1 MHSIGLLC
9 CRSVCLSICA
19 YFDRNFSWLLW
30 LLWNLYI
37 NAYFVLLSDDLHI
50 NDTIHSISLSVINSD
65 NCSAALKLNRPPSS
79 YQHPPTYTLHPICY
93 WLRLEGELL
102 LYYILYISIYTRTYQ
117 SQSQKQSDRLI
128 YYIHTNTFAADDSH
142 YLFPLSNQHN
152 HHFTTSTDLITSIAP
167 VMKYR
172 KQLARLLLFV
182 CVYVCS
188 DRSSPNVDTN
198 QFPVLISSL
207 ISTTI
212 ASQQRTDDNHQS
224 VAALP
229 SGSSSSAPADEGHWM
244 NQSKH
249 TQEED
254 EESIRY
260 EEDDKYQYNDNM
272 WQWDPRKD

>member
-1 MHSIGLLC
+1 MNCSPYLYPLSASSLIRIVFIRVLSSLHLRLCFVLNALNWLALL
-9 CRSVCLSICA
+9 SVRLFIHL
-19 YFDRNFSWLLW
+19 RLLW
-30 LLWNLYI
+30 SKFFLIAMIALELYQCI
-37 NAYFVLLSDDLHI
+37 FSIILSDDLHI

-65 NCSAALKLNRPPSS
+65 NCSAALKLNEPPSS

-172 KQLARLLLFV
+172 KQLARL
-182 CVYVCS
+182 
-188 DRSSPNVDTN
+188 
-198 QFPVLISSL
+198 
-207 ISTTI
+207 
-212 ASQQRTDDNHQS
+212 
-224 VAALP
+224 
-229 SGSSSSAPADEGHWM
+229 
-244 NQSKH
+244 
-249 TQEED
+249 
-254 EESIRY
+254 
-260 EEDDKYQYNDNM
+260 
-272 WQWDPRKD
+272 